1 MYEDLII
8 SKLEEECDVS
18 KEHAQAVIDMLDEG
32 NTIPFIARYRKEKT
46 GSMSDETLRNFYE
59 KYTYLVNF
67 YDRLNTISNSITE
80 QGKMTDE
87 INKALFSAKTLSEL
101 EDIYRP
107 YKPKKKTRAIIAKEK
122 GLEPLADFILSQD
135 ESKSIKEYAKE
146 FINEEKKVLTVEEAI
161 QGAKDIIAEIF
172 SDSAKIRKLI
182 RNNTFK
188 KGLIVTKKDGEDE
201 RGTYQMYYDYSE
213 NIARIVSHRILA
225 INRGEKEK
233 ILKVTISSPDDENKN
248 YISKTYVKSKGEYK
262 ELLDE
267 VIDDSY
273 KRLIMPSIEN
283 EIRTD
288 LFSMAENTSIEV
300 FKSNLKELLL
310 CAPTHNKVI
319 LGFDPGIRTGC
330 KIAIVDQ
337 TGKVLYHEVLFAT
350 INDEKR
356 LKVEAMKLAKMIIDY
371 KVDLISLGNG
381 TASRESERFIR
392 DLVFKLYPQAKV
404 DYVITNEAGASVY
417 SASKLATEE
426 LPDLDVSYRGAV
438 SMARRVQDPLA
449 ELVKIDPKSIGVGQ
463 YQHDMNQKH
472 LSEALGGV
480 VESCVNT
487 VGVDLNV
494 ASPSLL
500 SYVAGINNTI
510 AKNIV
515 SYREANGEFKSR
527 QELLKV
533 SKLGNKAFEQ
543 CAGFLRIRD
552 ADPLDNTGI
561 HPESYD
567 TASKL
572 LSILNIE
579 KKDIGTQKCV
589 DALNSSINVEQ
600 LAVKLNVGIE
610 TLLDIIE
617 ELKKPGRDIRDLNVQ
632 AKLDNDVID
641 IADLKEGMILNGT
654 VRNIIDFGAF
664 VDIGVHQD
672 GLVHISQISSKYI
685 KHPLD
690 VLKIGDIVKVKVISL
705 DIAKKRIGLSIKEA
719 NQ

>member
-18 KEHAQAVIDMLDEG
+18 KEHAQAVIDMLGEG

-213 NIARIVSHRILA
+213 NIARIVSYRILA

-533 SKLGNKAFEQ
+533 SKLGSKAFEQ

-561 HPESYD
+561 HPENYD

-600 LAVKLNVGIE
+600 LAVKLNVGRE

>member
-1 MYEDLII
+1 M
-8 SKLEEECDVS
+8 
-18 KEHAQAVIDMLDEG
+18 
-32 NTIPFIARYRKEKT
+32 
-46 GSMSDETLRNFYE
+46 
-59 KYTYLVNF
+59 
-67 YDRLNTISNSITE
+67 
-80 QGKMTDE
+80 
-87 INKALFSAKTLSEL
+87 
-101 EDIYRP
+101 
-107 YKPKKKTRAIIAKEK
+107 
-122 GLEPLADFILSQD
+122 
-135 ESKSIKEYAKE
+135 
-146 FINEEKKVLTVEEAI
+146 
-161 QGAKDIIAEIF
+161 
-172 SDSAKIRKLI
+172 
-182 RNNTFK
+182 
-188 KGLIVTKKDGEDE
+188 
-201 RGTYQMYYDYSE
+201 
-213 NIARIVSHRILA
+213 
-225 INRGEKEK
+225 
-233 ILKVTISSPDDENKN
+233 
-248 YISKTYVKSKGEYK
+248 KSKGEYK

-350 INDEKR
+350 INDEKK

-480 VESCVNT
+480 VENCVNT

-533 SKLGNKAFEQ
+533 SKLGSKAFEQ

-600 LAVKLNVGIE
+600 LAVKLNVGRE

>member
-18 KEHAQAVIDMLDEG
+18 KEHAQAVIDMLGEG

-135 ESKSIKEYAKE
+135 ESKSFKEYAKE

-172 SDSAKIRKLI
+172 SDSAKIRKSI

-248 YISKTYVKSKGEYK
+248 YISKIYVKSKGEYK

-381 TASRESERFIR
+381 TASTESERFIR

-515 SYREANGEFKSR
+515 SYREANGEF
-527 QELLKV
+527 
-533 SKLGNKAFEQ
+533 EQ

-600 LAVKLNVGIE
+600 LAVKLNVGRE

-617 ELKKPGRDIRDLNVQ
+617 EIKKPGRDIRDLNVQ